1 LCYLCAER
9 ENEMRK
15 VTLTALAA
23 AAVGAAAFGAE
34 EELELA
40 TVSLGEIVAAARGAY
55 RAGDEKRFEELVGA
69 ASAKFAPAD
78 VYFALGD
85 AFLTAEPR
93 DYEMAVAAYEE
104 ALRKIEP
111 SERLEYPGVFYNM
124 ACSYARLG
132 DAGKALDCLRA
143 ALDAE
148 PLFVRPARADED
160 LASLRGGEGFEDL
173 LARAEEKAAEDEI
186 ENMTVKPGEPAPDFT
201 LTDIYGR
208 EYRLAD
214 FKGKPVVLNI
224 WATWCPPCRYE
235 IPDIVGFARDHDGDV
250 AVLSI
255 SVDEAGAD
263 VTAFSEEYGINYP
276 VLRDDGEAAKSYI
289 DAKPG
294 IPQTYF
300 VDEDGVVRGHIYGSA
315 GRDLFEERLRRLI
328 STGGE

>member
-1 LCYLCAER
+1 VLSFGDAKEGY
-9 ENEMRK
+9 MRK
-15 VTLTALAA
+15 VIFSALAA
-23 AAVGAAAFGAE
+23 AALGAASFGAE

-40 TVSLGEIVAAARGAY
+40 TASLDEMVAAARGAY
-55 RAGDEKRFEELVGA
+55 RAGDEERYRELVEA

-85 AFLTAEPR
+85 VFLEGEEP
-93 DYEMAVAAYEE
+93 DYGMAVAAYEE
-104 ALRKIEP
+104 ALRKVEP

-132 DAGKALDCLRA
+132 DAGKSLDCLRA
-143 ALDAE
+143 SLDAE
-148 PLFVRPARADED
+148 PLFARYARNDED
-160 LASLRGGEGFEDL
+160 LAPLQDDEAFRDL
-173 LARAEEKAAEDEI
+173 LARAEEKAAEE
-186 ENMTVKPGEPAPDFT
+186 ELANMTVKPGQAAPDFT

-224 WATWCPPCRYE
+224 WATWCPPCQYE
-235 IPDIVGFARDHDGDV
+235 IPDIIAFARDHADDV

-263 VTAFSEEYGINYP
+263 VAAFAEQYGINYP
-276 VLRDDGEAAKSYI
+276 VLLDDGEAADNYI
-289 DAKPG
+289 GANPG

-300 VDEDGVVRGHIYGSA
+300 VDDKGVVRGHIYGA
-315 GRDLFEERLRRLI
+315 AERDLFEERFERLV
-328 STGGE
+328 SSEGE